1 MEVTLGKDGY
11 IVKHLYWAKQKN
23 ENKSSA
29 CTEMMDIAHYFRYIE
44 V

>member
-1 MEVTLGKDGY
+1 MEVTMEKGGH

-23 ENKSSA
+23 ENESSA
-29 CTEMMDIAHYFRYIE
+29 HTEMMDIAHYFRYIE